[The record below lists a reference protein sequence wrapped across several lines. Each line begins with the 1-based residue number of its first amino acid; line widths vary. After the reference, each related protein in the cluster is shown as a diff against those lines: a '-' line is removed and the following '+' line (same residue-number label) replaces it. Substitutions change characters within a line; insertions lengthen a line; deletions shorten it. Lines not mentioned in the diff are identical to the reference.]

1 MDRSAPSPSNP
12 SQSWNTGSRRRFWLA
27 YGGAC
32 LLTWM
37 LYVVAGLDY
46 QRGQQGVW
54 QLWSAVYEATLTLW
68 APMLMGVAVYP
79 WVRWLHERDFGPL
92 SLAALHSTAAL
103 WFSTVWLTS
112 DFVLASLLFGP
123 EHAEAT
129 LMQTALWRA
138 ITGVFVYVPVATGF
152 AAVLNARR
160 ARRNAVA
167 AAQAESALARAELAA
182 ISGKLNP
189 HFLFN
194 TLNSLIALTR
204 KDAKAA
210 ESALL
215 RFSDMLRYVL
225 DSKRGVADRVTLEEE
240 LGFVRDY
247 LALESLRL
255 GSRLSVEWALDPLTL
270 QDEIPPLTL
279 QPLVEN
285 SIIHGIS
292 PSVKG
297 GCISISARR
306 DALTQGLAL
315 TVKDDGAGCDPAKL
329 NEARAADTTT
339 NTATGSAHVGG
350 GHRGGGIGLGAL
362 RRRFA
367 LDFDGRARMHIH
379 TAPGAG
385 FRVDLWIPQ
394 ALSA

>member
-1 MDRSAPSPSNP
+1 MDSRTPLNP

-32 LLTWM
+32 LLTWL

-68 APMLMGVAVYP
+68 APMLMGVLVYP
-79 WVRWLHERDFGPL
+79 WVRWLHERDFGLL
-92 SLAALHSTAAL
+92 SLAALHAAAAL
-103 WFSTVWLTS
+103 LFSTVWLAS

-138 ITGVFVYVPVATGF
+138 ITGVFVYVPVSTGF

-210 ESALL
+210 ETALL

-255 GSRLSVEWALDPLTL
+255 GQRLSVEWALDPQTL

-315 TVKDDGAGCDPAKL
+315 TVKDDGAGCDPARL
-329 NEARAADTTT
+329 NAQDAVASPSD
-339 NTATGSAHVGG
+339 AAHVGG

-394 ALSA
+394 ALTA